1 MPGSV
6 LLAIF
11 LREKKIYS
19 EMRVAKQEEMVS
31 FFPSS
36 P

>member
-6 LLAIF
+6 HLAAF

-19 EMRVAKQEEMVS
+19 EMRVEKQEEIV
-31 FFPSS
+31 
-36 P
+36 